1 MRRLHFI
8 LFAVSF
14 LVAANA
20 FSGNINDIRA
30 ALERS
35 SVEQVQEKVY
45 VHTDNTCYFVGD
57 TLWYKAYVVRADN
70 LHPTDMSRILYVELL
85 NPDGLVVERQN
96 IVVSG
101 KGYSAGCFALR
112 DSLYSGYYELR
123 AYTRWMLNFGV
134 GHKRYSVNDT
144 RLFYNKQMAKDY
156 FRTYSGLYSRVLPV
170 YGKPEKPGDYE
181 YKRMFSRPKQR
192 LRQPLKPR
200 LHATF
205 YPEGGHLVEGV
216 SNSVAFEL
224 TDQNGAAVAAEGVVV
239 QNGNTVA
246 ALKPV
251 YMGRGRFSVVPA
263 GGRITARFT
272 WRGKEYKFD
281 LPDVESSGVALR
293 VDGGRVSLH
302 GVNLPAGRQYGV
314 SVTCRGVLNH
324 FQAVD
329 FPATGRADIA
339 LPELPTGVNNITV
352 FDDEARILADRLFF
366 VNNHDYDSCMID
378 VDMNGRTDYEPY
390 EKIQVRLSGRQGLVP
405 PTFSVSVRDTHTDE
419 PSYNDGNILT
429 DLLLSSEL
437 KGFVAKP
444 AYYFGGTDQKRA
456 EALDLLMMVQ
466 GWRKYSWAELADT
479 AYCNRRYLP
488 EKSMTVEGAVYKTLP
503 VMDVDPVEIPSWQG
517 GKGVVDHKTDL
528 MGDAVDTPE
537 TGITDSGTGMDEG
550 VESGFLS
557 TDDMA
562 VTISTDTDTDYEMGD
577 IHSSND
583 ILGVNHGGLKG
594 EVLVEAEMAFG
605 DGFAGSVQKT
615 HSRGRF
621 LFEIP
626 PYYGTAVLKLKA
638 YKESD
643 SIVKAMS
650 SRKDADALN
659 ADAYPDYYVKR
670 DLFFPVHPTPYSYY
684 QNHAPEYVMPQYAD
698 SVSEFSMENDNHL
711 LQNVDV
717 KGRTRRARRA
727 IDYSKPAFV
736 ADAYDVYNLITDYGL
751 SFGRFDMRQFPVSV
765 CRVLYGNMDR
775 YRRFNVDGRYNGQVY
790 YRNYSPDKQ
799 DGSNFWDNR
808 SAYALYPNLKLNRMM
823 NLRVFSDYEP
833 RNVDTTY
840 LENRYVA
847 DATVEVVPIPDNGVQ
862 PTFRDRHIIL
872 PGFNQAVAFYSPDYS
887 ARRPDTPAD
896 YRRTLY
902 WNPNARPDS
911 SGTLTVTL
919 YNNSKPTRIAVSAA
933 ALAPD
938 GSPMFTK

>member
-1 MRRLHFI
+1 M
-8 LFAVSF
+8 FAA
-14 LVAANA
+14 LTMLPANA

-45 VHTDNTCYFVGD
+45 VHTDNSCYFVGD

-70 LHPTDMSRILYVELL
+70 LQPTDMSRILYVELL

-144 RLFYNKQMAKDY
+144 WLFYNKQMAKDY

-170 YGKPEKPGDYE
+170 YAKPDTPGEYE

-192 LRQPLKPR
+192 LRQPLKPK

-216 SNSVAFEL
+216 NNRVAYEL
-224 TDQNGAAVAAEGVVV
+224 TDQDGAAVAAEGVVV
-239 QNGNTVA
+239 QDGKTVA

-263 GGRITARFT
+263 KGSMTACFT

-281 LPDVESSGVALR
+281 LPGVESSGVALR
-293 VDGGRVSLH
+293 VDGGRVTLH

-314 SVTCRGVLNH
+314 SVACRGVLNH
-324 FQAVD
+324 FRTVQWPTAG
-329 FPATGRADIA
+329 PTHIA

-352 FDDEARILADRLFF
+352 FNDEARILADRLFF
-366 VNNHDYDSCMID
+366 VNNHDYDSCVID
-378 VDMNGRTDYEPY
+378 VDMNGRADYEPY

-405 PTFSVSVRDTHTDE
+405 QTFSVSVRDTHTDE

-429 DLLLSSEL
+429 DLLLASEL

-444 AYYFGGTDQKRA
+444 AYYFEGADQKRA

-479 AYCNRRYLP
+479 AYCTRRYLP
-488 EKSMTVEGAVYKTLP
+488 EKSMTVEGAVYKTLSINNVTP
-503 VMDVDPVEIPSWQG
+503 DEIPSWQRG
-517 GKGVVDHKTDL
+517 RATVGYRDVT
-528 MGDAVDTPE
+528 E
-537 TGITDSGTGMDEG
+537 QTGADMPDVGIIDSGTGMDEG
-550 VESGFLS
+550 VELGFS
-557 TDDMA
+557 TTDDMA
-562 VTISTDTDTDYEMGD
+562 LDPVDNGNTNLETGD
-577 IHSSND
+577 VAMANEAI
-583 ILGVNHGGLKG
+583 GVNHGNLKK
-594 EVLVEAEMAFG
+594 EVMVEAEVAFG
-605 DGFAGSVQKT
+605 DAFAGSVQKT
-615 HSRGRF
+615 HNRGRF
-621 LFEIP
+621 VFEIP

-643 SIVKAMS
+643 SIVKSMA
-650 SRKDADALN
+650 SRKDADVMN
-659 ADAYPDYYVKR
+659 EDAYPDFYVKR
-670 DLFFPVHPTPYSYY
+670 DLFYPAHATPYSYY
-684 QNHAPEYVMPQYAD
+684 QNHAPEFVVPLYAD
-698 SVSEFSMENDNHL
+698 STSQLSMENDNHL
-711 LQNVDV
+711 LQDISV
-717 KGRTRRARRA
+717 KGRKRRAKRA
-727 IDYSKPAFV
+727 IDYSKPAYV
-736 ADAYDVYNLITDYGL
+736 ANAYEIYNLITDYGM
-751 SFGRFDMRQFPVSV
+751 SFGKFDMRQFPVSA
-765 CRVLYGNMDR
+765 CRLIYGNMDR
-775 YRRFNVDGRYNGQVY
+775 YRRFNVDGRFDGQVY
-790 YRNYSPDKQ
+790 YRNYTPNTNDA
-799 DGSNFWDNR
+799 GNFWHNR
-808 SAYALYPNLKLNRMM
+808 SEYALYPNLKLKRMHT
-823 NLRVFSDYEP
+823 LRFYSDYEP
-833 RNVDTTY
+833 RNIDTTTV
-840 LENRYVA
+840 ENRYVA
-847 DATVEVVPIPDNGVQ
+847 DATVEVVPIADKGEQ
-862 PTFRDRHIIL
+862 PSFRDRHIIL
-872 PGFNQAVAFYSPDYS
+872 PGFNQTVSFYSPDYS
-887 ARRPDTPAD
+887 TQRPDTPAD

-911 SGTLTVTL
+911 NGILTVTL
-919 YNNSKPTRIAVSAA
+919 YNNGRPTRIAVSAA